1 MEGEETESKEISPA
15 LVTGG
20 GCKGEGWKME
30 EEELVG
36 KGAAHPGESHPHI
49 RVYLFCG
56 QERASPGCEGLVDR
70 TVRRLVGG

>member
-30 EEELVG
+30 EEELG
-36 KGAAHPGESHPHI
+36 GEGGSTPRGEPPAHPGVPF
-49 RVYLFCG
+49 LW
-56 QERASPGCEGLVDR
+56 PGEGIPGL
-70 TVRRLVGG
+70 